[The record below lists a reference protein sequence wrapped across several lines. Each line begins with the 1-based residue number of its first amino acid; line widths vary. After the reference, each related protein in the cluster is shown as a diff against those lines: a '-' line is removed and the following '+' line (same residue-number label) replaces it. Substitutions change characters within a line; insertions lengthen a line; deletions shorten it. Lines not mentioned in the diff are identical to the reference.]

1 MNILPKAEAEGQ
13 PVGEGQEE
21 PNVNPTLLK
30 PNEGRGIGDKI
41 MAVTNLDVGNI
52 QLPRTNLWRN
62 LLITGV
68 VVVII
73 IVVLII
79 VMFLKP

>member
-1 MNILPKAEAEGQ
+1 
-13 PVGEGQEE
+13 
-21 PNVNPTLLK
+21 
-30 PNEGRGIGDKI
+30 